1 MQPKKLSE
9 LLPSRENES
18 SLKLYSTVLDGQNT
32 KEISVYS
39 DKTANV
45 QLVATELRKLKA
57 VFPALEK
64 EFIDVLAER
73 IMSKEFTE
81 ERIKDA
87 IANVIDNF
95 KYPKPTVADI
105 VGYDCRIRI
114 WDYSE
119 YSNEI
124 YSRKSSGNDFHQ
136 HWINGKLYFVK
147 TSECERYNFKPN
159 PKDDA

>member
-1 MQPKKLSE
+1 
-9 LLPSRENES
+9 
-18 SLKLYSTVLDGQNT
+18 
-32 KEISVYS
+32 
-39 DKTANV
+39 
-45 QLVATELRKLKA
+45 
-57 VFPALEK
+57 
-64 EFIDVLAER
+64 
-73 IMSKEFTE
+73 MSKEFTE

-114 WDYSE
+114 WDHAE

-124 YSRKSSGNDFHQ
+124 LARKASEKDFYQ
-136 HWINGKLYFVK
+136 HWIKGRLYFVK

-159 PKDDA
+159 PKDDAQPINKEQNFRTARNYIRHEQPKNRTDICPTNFHKVFH

>member
-1 MQPKKLSE
+1 M
-9 LLPSRENES
+9 
-18 SLKLYSTVLDGQNT
+18 LDGQNT

-114 WDYSE
+114 WDYAE

-124 YSRKSSGNDFHQ
+124 LARKASEKDFYQ
-136 HWINGKLYFVK
+136 HWIKGRLYFVK